1 MSKTKIIATVGPSSS
16 EKDTLKEMIYSGM
29 DVVRLNMTH
38 ATHSFCDDIIR
49 KINELNK
56 ELDTNV
62 AIMMDLQGP
71 DVCINKL
78 EEGEAEL
85 VDGEIVRIYMDD
97 RVGNAKGF
105 STNYHKLLQ
114 EVKYNTTVK
123 IDDGKI
129 ELEVIDKEEDIEI
142 LIKLLHRKNVGIVA
156 PTILERKTKNRGWK
170 NPTPK
175 QEIVL
180 NLAYIHRFFRKKY
193 LYYDED
199 YYQGDFSI
207 VDVLSGCFFLIQSKT
222 LQAVNYLDD
231 HVFLYYEENILAKK
245 LQVKKKINLVSN
257 KVTII
262 HNHSVTIDKS
272 LKRIKKYKAQKKSQY
287 YFEVEYNNASWLER
301 ILLKLTAWLSQL
313 ILSISYF
320 IQDLLRK

>member
-1 MSKTKIIATVGPSSS
+1 MKTGIIIVNYNDFTSTEKLINNIKDYRVIDKIVVVDNHSSDDS
-16 EKDTLKEMIYSGM
+16 PQKLKKLKLPKLKVI
-29 DVVRLNMTH
+29 
-38 ATHSFCDDIIR
+38 
-49 KINELNK
+49 INEENK
-56 ELDTNV
+56 GYSY
-62 AIMMDLQGP
+62 AINTGAKYLIAEYKECNIIISNA
-71 DVCINKL
+71 DVI
-78 EEGEAEL
+78 
-85 VDGEIVRIYMDD
+85 
-97 RVGNAKGF
+97 
-105 STNYHKLLQ
+105 
-114 EVKYNTTVK
+114 
-123 IDDGKI
+123 I
-129 ELEVIDKEEDIEI
+129 EKEEDIET

-156 PTILERKTKNRGWK
+156 PTILERGTKNRGWK

-175 QEIVL
+175 QEIIL

-193 LYYDED
+193 LYYDDD

-245 LQVKKKINLVSN
+245 LQVKKKINLISN

-287 YFEVEYNNASWLER
+287 YFEVEYNKASSLER
-301 ILLKLTAWLSQL
+301 MLLKLTAWLSQI
-313 ILSISYF
+313 ILSASYF

>member
-1 MSKTKIIATVGPSSS
+1 MKTGIIIVNYNDFTST
-16 EKDTLKEMIYSGM
+16 EKL
-29 DVVRLNMTH
+29 
-38 ATHSFCDDIIR
+38 
-49 KINELNK
+49 INNIK
-56 ELDTNV
+56 DY
-62 AIMMDLQGP
+62 
-71 DVCINKL
+71 
-78 EEGEAEL
+78 
-85 VDGEIVRIYMDD
+85 R
-97 RVGNAKGF
+97 
-105 STNYHKLLQ
+105 
-114 EVKYNTTVK
+114 
-123 IDDGKI
+123 
-129 ELEVIDKEEDIEI
+129 VIDKIVVVDNHSSDDSPQKLKKLKLPKLKVIVNEENKGYSYAINTGAKYLIDEYKECNIIISNADVIIKKEEDIET

-156 PTILERKTKNRGWK
+156 PTILERGTKNRGWK

-193 LYYDED
+193 LYYDDD

-245 LQVKKKINLVSN
+245 LQVKKKINLISN

-287 YFEVEYNNASWLER
+287 YFEVEYNNASLLER
-301 ILLKLTAWLSQL
+301 MLLKLTAWLSQI
-313 ILSISYF
+313 ILSIGYF

>member
-1 MSKTKIIATVGPSSS
+1 MKTGIIIVNYNDFTSTEKLINNIKDYRIIDKIVVVDNHSSDDS
-16 EKDTLKEMIYSGM
+16 PQKLNKLKLPKLKVI
-29 DVVRLNMTH
+29 
-38 ATHSFCDDIIR
+38 
-49 KINELNK
+49 INEENK
-56 ELDTNV
+56 GYSY
-62 AIMMDLQGP
+62 AINTGAKYLIAEYKECNIIISNA
-71 DVCINKL
+71 DVI
-78 EEGEAEL
+78 
-85 VDGEIVRIYMDD
+85 
-97 RVGNAKGF
+97 
-105 STNYHKLLQ
+105 
-114 EVKYNTTVK
+114 
-123 IDDGKI
+123 I
-129 ELEVIDKEEDIEI
+129 EKEEDIET

-156 PTILERKTKNRGWK
+156 PTILERGTKNRGWK

-193 LYYDED
+193 LYYDND

-245 LQVKKKINLVSN
+245 LQVKKKINLISN

-272 LKRIKKYKAQKKSQY
+272 LKRIKKYKAQRKSQY
-287 YFEVEYNNASWLER
+287 YFEVEYNNASLLER
-301 ILLKLTAWLSQL
+301 MLLKLTAWLSQI
-313 ILSISYF
+313 ILSIGYF

>member
-1 MSKTKIIATVGPSSS
+1 MKTGIIIVNYNDFTST
-16 EKDTLKEMIYSGM
+16 EKL
-29 DVVRLNMTH
+29 
-38 ATHSFCDDIIR
+38 
-49 KINELNK
+49 INNIK
-56 ELDTNV
+56 DY
-62 AIMMDLQGP
+62 
-71 DVCINKL
+71 
-78 EEGEAEL
+78 
-85 VDGEIVRIYMDD
+85 R
-97 RVGNAKGF
+97 
-105 STNYHKLLQ
+105 
-114 EVKYNTTVK
+114 
-123 IDDGKI
+123 
-129 ELEVIDKEEDIEI
+129 VIDKIVVVDNHSSDDSPQKLKKLKLPKLKVIVNEENKGYSYAINTGAKYLIDEYKECNIIISNADVIIKKEEDIET

-156 PTILERKTKNRGWK
+156 PTILERGTKNRGWK

-175 QEIVL
+175 QEIIL

-193 LYYDED
+193 LYYDDD

-245 LQVKKKINLVSN
+245 LQVKKKINLISN

-287 YFEVEYNNASWLER
+287 YFEVEYNNASLLER
-301 ILLKLTAWLSQL
+301 MLLKLTAWLSQI
-313 ILSISYF
+313 ILSIGYF

>member
-1 MSKTKIIATVGPSSS
+1 MKTGIIIVNYNDFTSTEKLIHNIKNYRVIDKIVVVDNHSSDDSARKLKQLKLPKLKVIIS
-16 EKDTLKEMIYSGM
+16 EENKGYSYAINIGAKYLIEEYKECNIIISNA
-29 DVVRLNMTH
+29 DV
-38 ATHSFCDDIIR
+38 I
-49 KINELNK
+49 
-56 ELDTNV
+56 
-62 AIMMDLQGP
+62 
-71 DVCINKL
+71 
-78 EEGEAEL
+78 
-85 VDGEIVRIYMDD
+85 
-97 RVGNAKGF
+97 
-105 STNYHKLLQ
+105 
-114 EVKYNTTVK
+114 
-123 IDDGKI
+123 
-129 ELEVIDKEEDIEI
+129 IDKEEDIEI

>member
-1 MSKTKIIATVGPSSS
+1 MKTGIIIVNYNDFTSTEKLINNIKDYRVIDKIVVVDNHSSDDS
-16 EKDTLKEMIYSGM
+16 PQKLKKLKLPKLKVI
-29 DVVRLNMTH
+29 
-38 ATHSFCDDIIR
+38 
-49 KINELNK
+49 INEENK
-56 ELDTNV
+56 GYSY
-62 AIMMDLQGP
+62 AINTGAKYLIDEYKECNIIISNA
-71 DVCINKL
+71 DVI
-78 EEGEAEL
+78 
-85 VDGEIVRIYMDD
+85 
-97 RVGNAKGF
+97 
-105 STNYHKLLQ
+105 
-114 EVKYNTTVK
+114 
-123 IDDGKI
+123 I
-129 ELEVIDKEEDIEI
+129 EKEEDIET

-156 PTILERKTKNRGWK
+156 PTILERGTKNRGWK

-175 QEIVL
+175 QEIIL
-180 NLAYIHRFFRKKY
+180 NIAYIHRFFRKKY
-193 LYYDED
+193 LYYDDD

-245 LQVKKKINLVSN
+245 LQVKKKINLISN

-287 YFEVEYNNASWLER
+287 YFEVEYNNASSLER
-301 ILLKLTAWLSQL
+301 MLLKLTAWLSQI
-313 ILSISYF
+313 ILSASYF

>member
-1 MSKTKIIATVGPSSS
+1 MKTGIIIVNYNDFTSTEKLINNIKDYRVIDKIVVVDNHSSDDS
-16 EKDTLKEMIYSGM
+16 PQKLKKLKLPKLKVI
-29 DVVRLNMTH
+29 
-38 ATHSFCDDIIR
+38 
-49 KINELNK
+49 INEENK
-56 ELDTNV
+56 GYSY
-62 AIMMDLQGP
+62 AINTGAKYLIDEYKECNIIISNA
-71 DVCINKL
+71 DVI
-78 EEGEAEL
+78 
-85 VDGEIVRIYMDD
+85 
-97 RVGNAKGF
+97 
-105 STNYHKLLQ
+105 
-114 EVKYNTTVK
+114 
-123 IDDGKI
+123 I
-129 ELEVIDKEEDIEI
+129 EKEEDIET

-156 PTILERKTKNRGWK
+156 PTILERGTKNRGWK

-193 LYYDED
+193 LYYDDD

-245 LQVKKKINLVSN
+245 LQVKKKINLISN

-262 HNHSVTIDKS
+262 HNNSVTIDKS

-287 YFEVEYNNASWLER
+287 YFEVEYNNASLLER
-301 ILLKLTAWLSQL
+301 MLLKLTAWLSQI
-313 ILSISYF
+313 ILSIGYF

>member
-1 MSKTKIIATVGPSSS
+1 MKTGIIIVNYNDFTSTEKLIHNIKNYRVIDKIVVVDNHSSDDS
-16 EKDTLKEMIYSGM
+16 ARKLKQLKLPKLKVI
-29 DVVRLNMTH
+29 
-38 ATHSFCDDIIR
+38 
-49 KINELNK
+49 INEENK
-56 ELDTNV
+56 GYSY
-62 AIMMDLQGP
+62 AINTGAKYLIAEYKECNIIISNA
-71 DVCINKL
+71 DVI
-78 EEGEAEL
+78 
-85 VDGEIVRIYMDD
+85 
-97 RVGNAKGF
+97 
-105 STNYHKLLQ
+105 
-114 EVKYNTTVK
+114 
-123 IDDGKI
+123 I
-129 ELEVIDKEEDIEI
+129 EKEEDIET

-156 PTILERKTKNRGWK
+156 PTILERGTKNRGWK

-175 QEIVL
+175 QEIIL
-180 NLAYIHRFFRKKY
+180 NIAYIHRFFRKKY
-193 LYYDED
+193 LYYDDD

-245 LQVKKKINLVSN
+245 LQVKKKINLISN

-287 YFEVEYNNASWLER
+287 YFEVEYNNASLLER
-301 ILLKLTAWLSQL
+301 MLLKLTAWLSQI
-313 ILSISYF
+313 ILSIGYF

>member
-1 MSKTKIIATVGPSSS
+1 MKTGIIIVNYNDFTSTEKLINNIKDYRVIDKIVVVDNHSSDDS
-16 EKDTLKEMIYSGM
+16 PQKLKKLKLPKLKVI
-29 DVVRLNMTH
+29 
-38 ATHSFCDDIIR
+38 
-49 KINELNK
+49 INEENK
-56 ELDTNV
+56 GYSY
-62 AIMMDLQGP
+62 AINTGAKYLIDEYKECNIIISNA
-71 DVCINKL
+71 DVI
-78 EEGEAEL
+78 
-85 VDGEIVRIYMDD
+85 
-97 RVGNAKGF
+97 
-105 STNYHKLLQ
+105 
-114 EVKYNTTVK
+114 
-123 IDDGKI
+123 I
-129 ELEVIDKEEDIEI
+129 EKEEDIET

-156 PTILERKTKNRGWK
+156 PTILERGTKNRGWK

-193 LYYDED
+193 LYYDDD

-245 LQVKKKINLVSN
+245 LQVKKKINLISN

-287 YFEVEYNNASWLER
+287 YFEVEYNNASLLER
-301 ILLKLTAWLSQL
+301 MLLKLTAWLSQI
-313 ILSISYF
+313 ILSASYF

>member
-1 MSKTKIIATVGPSSS
+1 MKTGIIIVNYNDFTSTEKLIHNIKNYRVLDKIVVVDNHSSDDS
-16 EKDTLKEMIYSGM
+16 ARKLKQLKLPKLKVI
-29 DVVRLNMTH
+29 
-38 ATHSFCDDIIR
+38 
-49 KINELNK
+49 INEENK
-56 ELDTNV
+56 GYSY
-62 AIMMDLQGP
+62 AINTGAKYLIAEYKECNIIISNA
-71 DVCINKL
+71 DVI
-78 EEGEAEL
+78 
-85 VDGEIVRIYMDD
+85 
-97 RVGNAKGF
+97 
-105 STNYHKLLQ
+105 
-114 EVKYNTTVK
+114 
-123 IDDGKI
+123 I
-129 ELEVIDKEEDIEI
+129 EKEEDIET

-156 PTILERKTKNRGWK
+156 PTILERGTKNRGWK

-175 QEIVL
+175 QEIIL

-193 LYYDED
+193 LYYDDD

-245 LQVKKKINLVSN
+245 LQVKKKINLISN

-287 YFEVEYNNASWLER
+287 YFEVEYNNASLLER
-301 ILLKLTAWLSQL
+301 MLLKLTAWLSQI
-313 ILSISYF
+313 ILSASYF

>member
-1 MSKTKIIATVGPSSS
+1 MKTGIIIVNYNDFTSTEKLINNIKDYRVIDKIVVVDNHSSDDS
-16 EKDTLKEMIYSGM
+16 PQKLKKLKLPKLKVI
-29 DVVRLNMTH
+29 
-38 ATHSFCDDIIR
+38 
-49 KINELNK
+49 INEENK
-56 ELDTNV
+56 GYSY
-62 AIMMDLQGP
+62 AINTGAKYLIDEYKECNIIISNA
-71 DVCINKL
+71 DVI
-78 EEGEAEL
+78 
-85 VDGEIVRIYMDD
+85 
-97 RVGNAKGF
+97 
-105 STNYHKLLQ
+105 
-114 EVKYNTTVK
+114 
-123 IDDGKI
+123 I
-129 ELEVIDKEEDIEI
+129 EKEEDIET

-156 PTILERKTKNRGWK
+156 PTILERGTKNRGWK

-193 LYYDED
+193 LYYDDD

-245 LQVKKKINLVSN
+245 LQVKKKINLISN

-287 YFEVEYNNASWLER
+287 YFEVEYNNASLLER
-301 ILLKLTAWLSQL
+301 MLLKLTAWLSQI
-313 ILSISYF
+313 ILSIGYF
-320 IQDLLRK
+320 IQDLLRI

>member
-1 MSKTKIIATVGPSSS
+1 MKTGIIIVNYNDFTSTEKLIHNIKNYRVIDKIVVVDNHSSDDS
-16 EKDTLKEMIYSGM
+16 PQKLKKLKLPKLKVI
-29 DVVRLNMTH
+29 
-38 ATHSFCDDIIR
+38 
-49 KINELNK
+49 INEENK
-56 ELDTNV
+56 GYSY
-62 AIMMDLQGP
+62 AINTGAKYLIAEYKECNIIISNA
-71 DVCINKL
+71 DVI
-78 EEGEAEL
+78 
-85 VDGEIVRIYMDD
+85 
-97 RVGNAKGF
+97 
-105 STNYHKLLQ
+105 
-114 EVKYNTTVK
+114 
-123 IDDGKI
+123 
-129 ELEVIDKEEDIEI
+129 IDKEEDIEI

-287 YFEVEYNNASWLER
+287 YFEVEYNNASCLER

>member
-1 MSKTKIIATVGPSSS
+1 MKTGIIIVNYNDFTSTEKLINNIKDYRVIDKIVVVDNHSSDDS
-16 EKDTLKEMIYSGM
+16 PQKLKKLKLPKLKVI
-29 DVVRLNMTH
+29 
-38 ATHSFCDDIIR
+38 
-49 KINELNK
+49 INEENK
-56 ELDTNV
+56 GYSY
-62 AIMMDLQGP
+62 AINTGAKYLIDEYKECNIIISNA
-71 DVCINKL
+71 DVI
-78 EEGEAEL
+78 
-85 VDGEIVRIYMDD
+85 
-97 RVGNAKGF
+97 
-105 STNYHKLLQ
+105 
-114 EVKYNTTVK
+114 
-123 IDDGKI
+123 I
-129 ELEVIDKEEDIEI
+129 EKEEDIET

-156 PTILERKTKNRGWK
+156 PTILERGTKNRGWK

-193 LYYDED
+193 LYYDDD

-245 LQVKKKINLVSN
+245 LQVKKKINLISN
-257 KVTII
+257 KVTNN

-287 YFEVEYNNASWLER
+287 YFEVEYNNASSLER
-301 ILLKLTAWLSQL
+301 MLLKLTAWLSQI
-313 ILSISYF
+313 ILSASYF

>member
-1 MSKTKIIATVGPSSS
+1 MKTGIIIVNYNDFTSTEKLINNIKDYRVIDKIVVVDNHSNDDSHQ
-16 EKDTLKEMIYSGM
+16 KLKKLKLPKLKVI
-29 DVVRLNMTH
+29 
-38 ATHSFCDDIIR
+38 
-49 KINELNK
+49 INEENK
-56 ELDTNV
+56 GYSY
-62 AIMMDLQGP
+62 AINTGAKYLIDEYKECNIIISNA
-71 DVCINKL
+71 DVI
-78 EEGEAEL
+78 
-85 VDGEIVRIYMDD
+85 
-97 RVGNAKGF
+97 
-105 STNYHKLLQ
+105 
-114 EVKYNTTVK
+114 
-123 IDDGKI
+123 I
-129 ELEVIDKEEDIEI
+129 EKEEDIET

-156 PTILERKTKNRGWK
+156 PTILERGTKNRGWK

-193 LYYDED
+193 LYYDDD

-245 LQVKKKINLVSN
+245 LQVKKKINLISN

-287 YFEVEYNNASWLER
+287 YFEVEYNNASLLER
-301 ILLKLTAWLSQL
+301 MLLKLTAWLSQI
-313 ILSISYF
+313 ILSIGYF

>member
-1 MSKTKIIATVGPSSS
+1 MKTGIIIVNYNDFTSTEKLINNIKDYRVIDKIVVVDNHSSDDS
-16 EKDTLKEMIYSGM
+16 PQKLRKLKLPKLKVI
-29 DVVRLNMTH
+29 
-38 ATHSFCDDIIR
+38 
-49 KINELNK
+49 INEENK
-56 ELDTNV
+56 GYSY
-62 AIMMDLQGP
+62 AINTGAKYLIDEYKECNIIISNA
-71 DVCINKL
+71 DVI
-78 EEGEAEL
+78 
-85 VDGEIVRIYMDD
+85 
-97 RVGNAKGF
+97 
-105 STNYHKLLQ
+105 
-114 EVKYNTTVK
+114 
-123 IDDGKI
+123 I
-129 ELEVIDKEEDIEI
+129 EKEEDIET

-156 PTILERKTKNRGWK
+156 PTILERGTKNRGWK

-175 QEIVL
+175 QEIIL

-193 LYYDED
+193 LYYDDD

-245 LQVKKKINLVSN
+245 LQVKKKINLISN

-287 YFEVEYNNASWLER
+287 YFEVEYNNASLLER
-301 ILLKLTAWLSQL
+301 MLLKLTAWLSQI
-313 ILSISYF
+313 ILSIGYF